1 MKSVSQFTDGSNRVL
16 GSEDSRETYLGAET
30 GHLSSADKTRLTE
43 NTDLIR
49 GEAGF
54 GRDCSETTG
63 PEDQKTHPH
72 TRQTHTNT
80 HTGTQL

>member
-63 PEDQKTHPH
+63 PEDQKTDIHLRA
-72 TRQTHTNT
+72 TRESSM
-80 HTGTQL
+80 